1 MKIYYEDDAN
11 IEIIQNMSVVIVGYG
26 SQGHA
31 HANNLHESGVDVT
44 VALREGSSSWKKAE
58 EAGLKVSSVR
68 DAVKDADLVM
78 ILAPD
83 EFQKNIYESEIQA
96 NLKCNAIL
104 AFAHGFNIH
113 FEKITPSENNSVI
126 MIAPKGPGH
135 TVRSTYTQGGGVPS
149 LIAVYKDAI
158 TNQDFTAKDVALSY
172 AKANG
177 GTAAGVLET
186 TFKEETETDLFGEQA
201 VLCGGITALIKAGY
215 ETLVEA
221 GYSPEMAYF
230 ECLHE
235 TKLITD
241 LIQEGGIANMHYSIS
256 NTAEYGDY
264 LSVPKVITDKT
275 KEAMK
280 EILENI
286 QSGNF
291 ANEFLNDCRQSND
304 GSGGPFMKSNREAT
318 KSHPIEKVGNE
329 LRSKMKFLN
338 SQKLVD
344 KEIN

>member
-1 MKIYYEDDAN
+1 MKVYYDQDAN
-11 IEIIQNMSVVIVGYG
+11 LDVINNLNVSIIGFG

-31 HANNLHESGVDVT
+31 HANNLHDSGVNV
-44 VALREGSSSWKKAE
+44 VVGLRNGSNSWNKAE
-58 EAGLKVSSVR
+58 EAGLKVEEVQ
-68 DAVKDADLVM
+68 DAVNNSDLVM

-83 EFQKNIYESEIQA
+83 EFQKDIYEKQIQP
-96 NLKCNAIL
+96 NLKDNAIL

-113 FEKITPSENNSVI
+113 FNKIIPDNSNSVI

-135 TVRSTYTQGGGVPS
+135 TVRSTYKNGGGVPS

-158 TNQDFTAKDVALSY
+158 TDQAYCAKDVALSY

-177 GTAAGVLET
+177 GTRAGVLET
-186 TFKEETETDLFGEQA
+186 SFREETETDLFGEQA
-201 VLCGGITALIKAGY
+201 VLCGGMTALIKAGY

-235 TKLITD
+235 TKLIVD
-241 LIQEGGIANMHYSIS
+241 LIHEGGIANMHYSIS

-264 LSVPKVITDKT
+264 ISGPKVITEDT
-275 KEAMK
+275 KIAMK
-280 EILENI
+280 GILEDI
-286 QSGNF
+286 QSGKF
-291 ANEFLNDCRQSND
+291 ANEFLEDCRQSND
-304 GSGGPFMKSNREAT
+304 GSGGPAMKSNREAT
-318 KSHPIEKVGNE
+318 RNHSIETVGSE

-338 SQKLVD
+338 NEKLVD

>member
-1 MKIYYEDDAN
+1 MKIYYDDDAN
-11 IEIIQNMSVVIVGYG
+11 IEIIQGMKVAIVGYG

-58 EAGLKVSSVR
+58 EAGLNVNTVSE
-68 DAVKDADLVM
+68 AVKNSDLIMV
-78 ILAPD
+78 LAPD
-83 EFQKNIYESEIQA
+83 EFQKDIYESEVQP
-96 NLKCNAIL
+96 NLKPNAIL

-113 FEKITPSENNSVI
+113 FEKIIPADSNSVI

-135 TVRSTYTQGGGVPS
+135 TVRSTYVNGGGVPS
-149 LIAVYKDAI
+149 LIAVYKDALSD
-158 TNQDFTAKDVALSY
+158 QEFSARDVALSY
-172 AKANG
+172 AKTNG
-177 GTAAGVLET
+177 GTRAGVLET
-186 TFKEETETDLFGEQA
+186 SFKEETETDLFGEQA

-264 LSVPKVITDKT
+264 LSGPKVITDKT

-318 KSHPIEKVGNE
+318 KTHPIEEVGRE